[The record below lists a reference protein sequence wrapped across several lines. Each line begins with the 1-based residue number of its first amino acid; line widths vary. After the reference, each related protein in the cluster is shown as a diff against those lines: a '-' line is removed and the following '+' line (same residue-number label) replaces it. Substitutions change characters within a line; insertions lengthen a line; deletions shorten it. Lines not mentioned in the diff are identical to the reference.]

1 MTADLL
7 SQPPVPTPADLGRA
21 LRRLRRKRRL
31 TIETLAHAANVHPTY
46 LSAIERGIRNPS
58 WTKVCALT
66 NALEISIAVLA
77 RDTETEAHIGVR
89 TRQIRSEM
97 DAHADHKATT
107 ERNDI

>member
-1 MTADLL
+1 MTTDFL
-7 SQPPVPTPADLGRA
+7 SPPPTPTPTDLGRA

-66 NALEISIAVLA
+66 DALGTSIAVLA
-77 RDTETEAHIGVR
+77 RNTETEAHIGAR
-89 TRQIRSEM
+89 TRQIRMEM
-97 DAHADHKATT
+97 DAHTDRGATA
-107 ERNDI
+107 EPNGI